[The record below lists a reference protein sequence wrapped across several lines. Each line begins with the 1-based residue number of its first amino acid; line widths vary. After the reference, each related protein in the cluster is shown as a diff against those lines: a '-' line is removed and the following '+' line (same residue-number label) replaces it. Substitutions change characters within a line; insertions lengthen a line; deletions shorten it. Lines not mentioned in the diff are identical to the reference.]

1 MKSLKILLVEDDR
14 VTQVIGKNYLEKY
27 RDCFDELIIKENG
40 AEAWDFLNRG
50 LLGGSLPG
58 LIILDINMPIMDGWE
73 LLMNMQDVPA
83 FAEIPVCMLSSS
95 VDPLDITRS
104 TSFQQVKHYFTK
116 PLKQQDIPK
125 LLEFLET
132 E

>member
-1 MKSLKILLVEDDR
+1 MRSLKILLVEDGR
-14 VTQVIGKNYLEKY
+14 VTQVIGKNYLEKH
-27 RDCFDELIIKENG
+27 RDCYDELIIKENG
-40 AEAWDFLNRG
+40 AEAWAYLTSQLEENR
-50 LLGGSLPG
+50 LPG

-73 LLMNMQDVPA
+73 LLMNMQEVPTLA
-83 FAEIPVCMLSSS
+83 RIPVCMLSSS

-104 TSFQQVKHYFTK
+104 TSFRQVKHYFTK

-132 E
+132 T